1 MSPQHPQPLQQ
12 LHYSRSSPDSAPR
25 FTAAS
30 PDLPALLLGEIEPLL
45 TYEPPD
51 AVPVSAPPVPA
62 SPPVPAAPV
71 TAPPVPA
78 ASVSLGPPPAD
89 SLAAGAAGGRP
100 GAAAPRGGPA
110 ASAATGAPGASGST
124 PAAGAS
130 GPTPAVGASGPT
142 HVSGASGSAHGSE
155 PSGSAAAALR
165 AAAVPS
171 RGAAPRFPVVF
182 GHHRL
187 ADGTR
192 LLCRVV
198 RTGDDPRGRRHP
210 FHAHAVRLPP
220 DGPLPGGLLPV
231 EAWESP
237 SWAERT
243 PGTGVP
249 EHLTAL
255 APARRIT
262 KAGLLEFVRARA
274 ERLVP
279 FLTDVR
285 TLFRRP
291 DAPQLLV
298 IERDTDRIA
307 HWIAVASAVLPRDL
321 ANRLTFTTYTR
332 RPLLARQQIVGAL
345 PGAEFDY
352 AHVAGD
358 RRYRVHDCA
367 GGHSS
372 PARDDPDPWA
382 SVAARVLLADRPAL
396 FTEAVRL
403 RTPADRDATH
413 DAGRLAALAL
423 RDGIPL
429 DAAGRTA
436 AARWA
441 RFRATADRAD
451 RREPNPLLVPLLGAL
466 ATAGPDRPPEE
477 WAALAELAEFFA
489 PLASQPPGERLRRDL
504 RAELDRAA
512 PGEPLTRVLGLARLA
527 EALRADHTPVLTARL
542 SAALLGDAAP
552 DRDAVWAA
560 VTAHPGLTAAVLG
573 TLERTAATGDPA
585 SVVHLLTGGFPA
597 KDLQRH
603 PHLRMAAALADGS
616 LPRPRRS
623 PDDAE
628 AGPRPGAPDG
638 TGRSQDRI
646 AFLAQLVRSAGRGQG
661 ANPSVLRTAFRLV
674 WGSSPPTPAET
685 AALLD
690 ALPAERHRAAG
701 LDDVLVRSALESTPD
716 DAEAPAAARILV
728 LRCGPRLDPRRHAA
742 LLLLDQAGALADGQE
757 LPGFTARALSLR
769 EQARPLEPG
778 IEDRLRQ
785 VLVRRLLFGD
795 PCPDELAEL
804 AASGDEELLG
814 AYAHEAR
821 GGGVDLAL
829 RRTPA
834 FAAACFTA
842 WHTAP
847 GASGLWDD
855 VRTTLLDD
863 VLRPAVRFLPREHLD
878 EIQQVLYEE
887 DATWEELFQ
896 EWNRRPGVLG
906 RLGALRRASR
916 ADRRAD

>member
-1 MSPQHPQPLQQ
+1 MTPHQPPPLQQ

-25 FTAAS
+25 FTAAG

-45 TYEPPD
+45 TYEPLDDCEPPD
-51 AVPVSAPPVPA
+51 D
-62 SPPVPAAPV
+62 
-71 TAPPVPA
+71 
-78 ASVSLGPPPAD
+78 GP
-89 SLAAGAAGGRP
+89 GR
-100 GAAAPRGGPA
+100 
-110 ASAATGAPGASGST
+110 GAPGGAT
-124 PAAGAS
+124 PGEATPGGAAPGAGA
-130 GPTPAVGASGPT
+130 PCD
-142 HVSGASGSAHGSE
+142 
-155 PSGSAAAALR
+155 
-165 AAAVPS
+165 
-171 RGAAPRFPVVF
+171 GAAPADAAPPGEGPRFPVVF

-192 LLCRVV
+192 LLCRAV
-198 RTGDDPRGRRHP
+198 RTGTDPLGRRHP

-243 PGTGVP
+243 PGTGTP
-249 EHLTAL
+249 EPLAAL

-262 KAGLLEFVRARA
+262 KAGLLEFVTARA

-298 IERDTDRIA
+298 IERDTGRIA

-321 ANRLTFTTYTR
+321 AHRLTFTTYTR

-345 PGAEFDY
+345 PGSEFDY

-372 PARDDPDPWA
+372 PARDEPDPWA

-396 FTEAVRL
+396 FTEAARF
-403 RTPADRDATH
+403 RTAADRDATH

-423 RDGIPL
+423 CEGIPL

-441 RFRATADRAD
+441 RFRASAD
-451 RREPNPLLVPLLGAL
+451 RREPNPLLAPLLRAL
-466 ATAGPDRPPEE
+466 AVAGPDRPPEE

-489 PLASQPPGERLRRDL
+489 PLASRTPGAQLRRDL

-512 PGEPLTRVLGLARLA
+512 PGEPLARVLALARLA

-597 KDLQRH
+597 ADLQRL

-623 PDDAE
+623 PDDTGA
-628 AGPRPGAPDG
+628 APGPNDPRS
-638 TGRSQDRI
+638 TGRSPDRI

-674 WGSSPPTPAET
+674 WGSSAPTPAET

-701 LDDVLVRSALESTPD
+701 LDDVLVRSALDSAPD
-716 DAEAPAAARILV
+716 DAEAPAVARILV

-742 LLLLDQAGALADGQE
+742 LLLLDQAGAIDDGQE
-757 LPGFTARALSLR
+757 VAGFTARALSLR
-769 EQARPLEPG
+769 AQARPLEPG
-778 IEDRLRQ
+778 IEDRLRH

-842 WHTAP
+842 WYTAP
-847 GASGLWDD
+847 GVSALWDEL
-855 VRTTLLDD
+855 RTGLLDE
-863 VLRPAVRFLPREHLD
+863 VLRPAMRFLPREQLD
-878 EIQQVLYEE
+878 EIQQVLYEQ
-887 DATWEELFQ
+887 DPSWEELFQ

-906 RLGALRRASR
+906 RLGALRRSSR
-916 ADRRAD
+916 GERRAD

>member
-1 MSPQHPQPLQQ
+1 MTPQHPQPLQQ
-12 LHYSRSSPDSAPR
+12 LHYSRSSPDAPPR

-45 TYEPPD
+45 TYEPP
-51 AVPVSAPPVPA
+51 VGGSESRPVG
-62 SPPVPAAPV
+62 
-71 TAPPVPA
+71 
-78 ASVSLGPPPAD
+78 GPD
-89 SLAAGAAGGRP
+89 GGP
-100 GAAAPRGGPA
+100 DGTAPRGEGEA
-110 ASAATGAPGASGST
+110 ARATGGARPGE
-124 PAAGAS
+124 
-130 GPTPAVGASGPT
+130 GPR
-142 HVSGASGSAHGSE
+142 
-155 PSGSAAAALR
+155 L
-165 AAAVPS
+165 
-171 RGAAPRFPVVF
+171 PVIF

-192 LLCRVV
+192 LLCRAV
-198 RTGDDPRGRRHP
+198 RTGTDPLGRRHP
-210 FHAHAVRLPP
+210 FHAHAVRLPQ

-243 PGTGVP
+243 PGAGAP
-249 EHLTAL
+249 EPLAAL

-262 KAGLLEFVRARA
+262 KAGLLEFVTTRA

-345 PGAEFDY
+345 PGSEFDY

-372 PARDDPDPWA
+372 PARDEPDPWA

-396 FTEAVRL
+396 FTEAARF
-403 RTPADRDATH
+403 RTAADRDATH

-423 RDGIPL
+423 REDIPL

-441 RFRATADRAD
+441 RFRASAD
-451 RREPNPLLVPLLGAL
+451 RREPNPLLAPVLRAL
-466 ATAGPDRPPEE
+466 AAAGPDRPPEE
-477 WAALAELAEFFA
+477 WSALAELAEFFA
-489 PLASQPPGERLRRDL
+489 PLASRTPGAQLRRDL

-512 PGEPLTRVLGLARLA
+512 PGEPLTRVLALARLA

-597 KDLQRH
+597 TDLQRH
-603 PHLRMAAALADGS
+603 PHLRMAAALAEGS

-623 PDDAE
+623 PDDRDAE
-628 AGPRPGAPDG
+628 PTENKPGN
-638 TGRSQDRI
+638 TGRPADRI

-674 WGSSPPTPAET
+674 WGSSAPTPAET

-701 LDDVLVRSALESTPD
+701 LDDVLVRSVLDSAPD
-716 DAEAPAAARILV
+716 DSEAPAVARILV

-742 LLLLDQAGALADGQE
+742 LLVLDQAGALAEGQE
-757 LPGFTARALSLR
+757 LPGFTARTLSLR
-769 EQARPLEPG
+769 EQAGPLEPG
-778 IEDRLRQ
+778 IEERLRE

-842 WHTAP
+842 WYTAP

-855 VRTTLLDD
+855 IRGALLDE
-863 VLRPAVRFLPREHLD
+863 VLRPAMRFLPREQLD
-878 EIQQVLYEE
+878 EIQQTLYEQ

>member
-1 MSPQHPQPLQQ
+1 MTPQHPPRPQHPQPLQQLQQ
-12 LHYSRSSPDSAPR
+12 LHYSRSSPESAPR

-45 TYEPPD
+45 TYEPPNGAPD
-51 AVPVSAPPVPA
+51 RAAPDRAAPGNAASGNATPGNAAPCDEPAPP
-62 SPPVPAAPV
+62 
-71 TAPPVPA
+71 
-78 ASVSLGPPPAD
+78 
-89 SLAAGAAGGRP
+89 GG
-100 GAAAPRGGPA
+100 
-110 ASAATGAPGASGST
+110 S
-124 PAAGAS
+124 
-130 GPTPAVGASGPT
+130 
-142 HVSGASGSAHGSE
+142 
-155 PSGSAAAALR
+155 
-165 AAAVPS
+165 
-171 RGAAPRFPVVF
+171 PRFPVVF

-192 LLCRVV
+192 LLCRAV
-198 RTGDDPRGRRHP
+198 RTGTDPLGRRHP
-210 FHAHAVRLPP
+210 FHAHAVRLSP

-243 PGTGVP
+243 PGAGAEP
-249 EHLTAL
+249 LTAL
-255 APARRIT
+255 TPARRIS
-262 KAGLLEFVRARA
+262 KAGLLEFVTARA

-345 PGAEFDY
+345 PGSEFDY

-372 PARDDPDPWA
+372 PARDEPDPWA

-396 FTEAVRL
+396 FTEAARF
-403 RTPADRDATH
+403 RTAADRDATH

-423 RDGIPL
+423 REGVPL

-441 RFRATADRAD
+441 RFRASAD
-451 RREPNPLLVPLLGAL
+451 RREPNPLLPPLLAAL
-466 ATAGPDRPPEE
+466 ASAGPDRPPEE

-489 PLASQPPGERLRRDL
+489 PLASRTLGDRLRRDL

-512 PGEPLTRVLGLARLA
+512 PGEPLARVLALARLA

-542 SAALLGDAAP
+542 SAALLGDAAQ

-597 KDLQRH
+597 ADLQRH

-623 PDDAE
+623 TDDAPVDTE
-628 AGPRPGAPDG
+628 PEENDPESIAPQTAAPQTAAPEN
-638 TGRSQDRI
+638 TGRSPDRI

-674 WGSSPPTPAET
+674 WGSSAPTPAET
-685 AALLD
+685 ASLLD

-701 LDDVLVRSALESTPD
+701 LDDVLVRSVLESAPD
-716 DAEAPAAARILV
+716 DAEAPAVARVLV

-742 LLLLDQAGALADGQE
+742 LLLLDQAGALSDGQE
-757 LPGFTARALSLR
+757 LPGFTARVLSLR

-804 AASGDEELLG
+804 AASGDEHLLG

-842 WHTAP
+842 WYAEP
-847 GASGLWDD
+847 GASALWDD
-855 VRTTLLDD
+855 VRAGLLDE

-878 EIQQVLYEE
+878 EIHQVLYEQ
-887 DATWEELFQ
+887 DPSWEELFQ

-916 ADRRAD
+916 TDRRAD